1 MVKVLIDSSVIVDYT
16 RAGVG
21 AFPQILLQKTS
32 RKAEVYIPTTVI
44 LELWAGDSMTK
55 ESEVVKVNRLLAPL
69 KIVDLTK
76 QIAKKAGELVRLGQI
91 DSFQD
96 AAIAATALYLDAELA
111 TANKKHFEKVRGLKF
126 FNPQKQ

>member
-21 AFPQILLQKTS
+21 AFPQIVLQKTS

-96 AAIAATALYLDAELA
+96 AAIAAIALYLGAQLA
-111 TANKKHFEKVRGLKF
+111 TQNRKHFEKVRDLKIF
-126 FNPQKQ
+126 KD

>member
-96 AAIAATALYLDAELA
+96 AAIAAIALYLGAQLA
-111 TANKKHFEKVRGLKF
+111 TQNRKHFEKVRDLKIF
-126 FNPQKQ
+126 KD

>member
-16 RAGVG
+16 RAGIG
-21 AFPQILLQKTS
+21 ALPQILLLKTA

-44 LELWAGDSMTK
+44 LELWAGDSMTE

-96 AAIAATALYLDAELA
+96 AAIAAIALYLGAQLA
-111 TANKKHFEKVRGLKF
+111 TQNRKHFEKVRDLKIF
-126 FNPQKQ
+126 KD

>member
-16 RAGVG
+16 RAGIG
-21 AFPQILLQKTS
+21 ALPQILLLKTA

-96 AAIAATALYLDAELA
+96 AAIAAIALYLGAQLA
-111 TANKKHFEKVRGLKF
+111 TQNRKHFEKVRDLKIF
-126 FNPQKQ
+126 KD

>member
-21 AFPQILLQKTS
+21 ALPQILLLKTS

-55 ESEVVKVNRLLAPL
+55 ESEEVKVNRLLAPL

-96 AAIAATALYLDAELA
+96 AAIAATALYLDAQLA
-111 TANKKHFEKVRGLKF
+111 TQNRKHFEKVRGLKLF
-126 FNPQKQ
+126 KPQN